1 MPPKRATAREYWAPL
16 AAALG
21 TLAAVMVMRPDFS
34 RTYSRAVARFGG
46 TLLGV
51 FAATGVLQ
59 LTEPSV
65 RVSALLAVACAA
77 LMYLLMRTGYAVS
90 QFFVSAYVVLLLG
103 MGGEEWTQTVPS
115 ASLLTLIGRPP
126 RDGLVRRLPGL
137 GDPGG
142 LRTRLADWLAAAGR
156 YAAEVVERYATPA
169 GPDDT
174 GSARRLREARAA
186 HTAWQEALA
195 RARRTSRYAAGPVE
209 DLGRR
214 RGGGRSA
221 AFSRAAM
228 LMEAHLPERG
238 AAPVPAAQRLA
249 QALRTTTEQ
258 GARNSGTAGAPVGRG
273 AGGARGP
280 GTGKVCRTGWCAG
293 ARGCCWR
300 RWSRSPR
307 RSRSPAVRRVPRR
320 AARRGRAA
328 HLRYRVVTSPVGRPD
343 GSSVG
348 SEEGRS
354 VGSSPGSTRAKVSS
368 PAPSQETVR
377 VLPSAPSSAL
387 PRARSVLPSAHF
399 RASAWSWKG
408 ARAGRLADG
417 GGLVA
422 GDREEVRP
430 AVDRGLPGA
439 VGGTGRGAL
448 AAGAALVV
456 VARVRAVAAALVLAG
471 AGAGAV
477 TVAAAAGEQE
487 QGGRRGGGGD
497 PERFPHVTFSPWWAV

>member
-1 MPPKRATAREYWAPL
+1 MPS
-16 AAALG
+16 AAASG
-21 TLAAVMVMRPDFS
+21 AQ
-34 RTYSRAVARFGG
+34 YSRAVARFGG

-103 MGGEEWTQTVPS
+103 MGGEEWTQTVPERVV
-115 ASLLTLIGRPP
+115 LTLIGGLLAMASYAVFPAWETP
-126 RDGLVRRLPGL
+126 R
-137 GDPGG
+137 

-174 GSARRLREARAA
+174 RVRQALLEARAA

-195 RARRTSRYAAGPVE
+195 RAAHEPVRSRGLSRTSADDAEEAIG
-209 DLGRR
+209 
-214 RGGGRSA
+214 

-238 AAPVPAAQRLA
+238 AAPVPGAQRLA

-258 GARNSGTAGAPVGRG
+258 GARELRDRRVPQWDEVRAALAAWDGEGVPDRVVRRG
-273 AGGARGP
+273 AGMLLAALEQ
-280 GTGKVCRTGWCAG
+280 VSEAVEE
-293 ARGCCWR
+293 
-300 RWSRSPR
+300 
-307 RSRSPAVRRVPRR
+307 SPAVRRVPRR

-399 RASAWSWKG
+399 RASAWSWKVP
-408 ARAGRLADG
+408 AQ
-417 GGLVA
+417 VA
-422 GDREEVRP
+422 SPMVAAWSRVIVRKY
-430 AVDRGLPGA
+430 DLPSTVA
-439 VGGTGRGAL
+439 CQAPS
-448 AAGAALVV
+448 AEPGAALSPPVPPWSSSPASEPWPPPLCLPV
-456 VARVRAVAAALVLAG
+456 PEPELSPSLPQPVSRSRAAAE
-471 AGAGAV
+471 
-477 TVAAAAGEQE
+477 AAAEIRSG
-487 QGGRRGGGGD
+487 
-497 PERFPHVTFSPWWAV
+497 FHM